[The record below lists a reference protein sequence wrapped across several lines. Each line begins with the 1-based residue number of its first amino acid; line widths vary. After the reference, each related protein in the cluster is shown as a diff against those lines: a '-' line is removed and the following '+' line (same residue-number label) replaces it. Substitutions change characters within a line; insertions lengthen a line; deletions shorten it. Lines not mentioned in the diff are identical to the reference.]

1 MQGFA
6 VSSIESLQIM
16 KPLDPASFVAQ
27 HHLFRS
33 QLTQLLDLSH
43 PLVRLAK
50 ALNWS
55 GFEKRFGALYVE
67 NIGRPGLPTRLMVG
81 LHYLKYAFD
90 ESDESVVERWV
101 ENPYWQFLC
110 GEEYFQHVFPLDPSS
125 LTRWR
130 DRVGPAGIESLLAET
145 IATAKRMGALTA
157 SSLKRVNVDTT
168 VQEKAV
174 AFPTDARLYHKA
186 RATLVREA
194 KQRGVRLRQSY
205 ARVGKGALIRQGRYA
220 HARKPALAK
229 KATRQLRTVL
239 GRVIRDVERK
249 IPSPDESMKVLLA
262 RAQRIH
268 AQQRDDKNKVYSMH
282 APEVECLAKGKAR
295 QKYEFGVKVA
305 VVSTSRDNWVL
316 GADAVPGAPY
326 DGHTLAGA
334 LAQAERLSGVAAT
347 EAYVDKGY
355 RGAAR
360 SVPLVTVHLPK
371 KGKGLPRSERRW
383 LKRRSAVEP
392 VIGHLKSDCRLDR
405 NHLKG
410 TQGDRINAML
420 AGAGFNFRKLLRAFL
435 CVFFG
440 RLAGAL
446 CTAIARSPL
455 SSALSPLSLQ
465 AP

>member
-1 MQGFA
+1 
-6 VSSIESLQIM
+6 M

-27 HHLFRS
+27 HNLFRS
-33 QLTQLLDLSH
+33 LLTQLLDLGH

-50 ALNWS
+50 ALDWS
-55 GFEKRFGALYVE
+55 GFEKCFGALYVE
-67 NIGRPGLPTRLMVG
+67 NVGRPGLPTRLMVG

-125 LTRWR
+125 LSRWR
-130 DRVGPAGIESLLAET
+130 DRVGPEGIESLLAET

-157 SSLKRVNVDTT
+157 SSMRRVNVDTT

-186 RATLVREA
+186 RRTLVREA
-194 KQRGVRLRQSY
+194 EQRGVTLRQSY
-205 ARVGKGALIRQGRYA
+205 ARVGQGALIRQGRYA

-229 KATRQLRTVL
+229 KETRKLKTYL
-239 GRVIRDVERK
+239 GRVIRDLERK
-249 IPSPDESMKVLLA
+249 VTQPDESLNVLLERA
-262 RAQRIH
+262 RRIH
-268 AQQRDDKNKVYSMH
+268 AQKRDDKNKVYSMH
-282 APEVECLAKGKAR
+282 APEVECVAKGKAR

-316 GADAVPGAPY
+316 AADAVPGNPY

-334 LAQAERLSGVAAT
+334 LAQAERIGGVAPT

-360 SVPLVTVHLPK
+360 SVPLVAVHPPK
-371 KGKGLPRSERRW
+371 QGRGLPRSERRW
-383 LKRRSAVEP
+383 LKRRSAIEP

-420 AGAGFNFRKLLRAFL
+420 AGAGLNFRKLLRAFL
-435 CVFFG
+435 RSLFG
-440 RLAGAL
+440 RLAGVIFAWF
-446 CTAIARSPL
+446 ADSPL
-455 SSALSPLSLQ
+455 SSPRHPSSLQ
-465 AP
+465 AA